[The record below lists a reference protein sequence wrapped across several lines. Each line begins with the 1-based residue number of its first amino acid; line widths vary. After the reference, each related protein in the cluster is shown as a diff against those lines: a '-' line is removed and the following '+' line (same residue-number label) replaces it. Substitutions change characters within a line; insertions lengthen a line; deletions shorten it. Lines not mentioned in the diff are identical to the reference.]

1 MTVAVKGI
9 VASLVVVFLQDHGH
23 AYDDIAWQLKKCPR
37 INLPNLQELTLAR
50 HRHKEKNCL
59 MYSHV
64 EYFNYSLH
72 ALRTITLY
80 SARVYSCVY
89 KTMCYF
95 ESRYATDLYC
105 AAACGGPEWRVRHTW
120 SDRAWY
126 TSSL

>member
-1 MTVAVKGI
+1 MKI
-9 VASLVVVFLQDHGH
+9 FPLM
-23 AYDDIAWQLKKCPR
+23 
-37 INLPNLQELTLAR
+37 
-50 HRHKEKNCL
+50 

-95 ESRYATDLYC
+95 ERRYATDALLRGRLWRPGVARPTHMVRSRLVYIITVNAWKYC
-105 AAACGGPEWRVRHTW
+105 KHEKINMN
-120 SDRAWY
+120 
-126 TSSL
+126 